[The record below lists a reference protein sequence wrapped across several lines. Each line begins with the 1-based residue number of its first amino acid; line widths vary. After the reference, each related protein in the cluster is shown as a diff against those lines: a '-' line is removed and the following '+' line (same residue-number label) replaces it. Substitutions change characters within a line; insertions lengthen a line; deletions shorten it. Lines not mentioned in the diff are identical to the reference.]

1 MNLDETLKIEIL
13 KNLILINA
21 EQENVKVE
29 VNISKKE
36 AI

>member
-1 MNLDETLKIEIL
+1 MNIDEKLKMEIL

-36 AI
+36 KI